1 MAITLGQIL
10 DLVGKLDD
18 AEGGDTPRERFRRF
32 LAENVSEAGQLR
44 DHIEECLRTAGDQY
58 NRALQDLI
66 NHAGTFLGFEVE
78 FGRYRG
84 VRGQVGFD
92 GHWKSPLGYHIVVE
106 AKTTEAYAI
115 KTAALVGYVDE
126 LISEKEISDWESAL
140 GLYVVGRPDPEVR
153 QLENAII
160 AERRTQQ
167 LRIAS
172 VDSLL
177 SLAEIMAEY
186 DVAHDDV
193 LALLR
198 PSGPT
203 VDAVVDLMG
212 RLAAQR
218 RSAEIS
224 EVETEA
230 EEPAHAEPAYWLSPV
245 KSDKQETA
253 EDVVQK
259 LVGEEAIYAYGER
272 TPGRKRLNPG
282 DWICF
287 YATGT
292 GVIAHARVASKPEK
306 RVHPKVRNA
315 EKYPWVFRLDEV
327 KLYLREPVVLDAA
340 VRARLEA
347 FQGRDPVKSW
357 SWFVQATR
365 RVSRSDFETLTRL

>member
-1 MAITLGQIL
+1 MAIRLGQIL

-32 LAENVSEAGQLR
+32 LAENVSEVGQLR
-44 DHIEECLRTAGDQY
+44 DHIEECLRIAGDQY

-66 NHAGTFLGFEVE
+66 NHLGTFLGFEVE

-106 AKTTEAYAI
+106 TKTTEAYAI
-115 KTAALVGYVDE
+115 KTASLVGYVDE
-126 LISEKEISDWESAL
+126 LISEKKIPNWEKAL
-140 GLYVVGRPDPEVR
+140 GLYIVGRPDPGVR

-186 DVAHDDV
+186 DVAHDDL
-193 LALLR
+193 LAVLR
-198 PSGPT
+198 PSGPA

-218 RSAEIS
+218 LSVETA
-224 EVETEA
+224 EVEADVEEA
-230 EEPAHAEPAYWLSPV
+230 VGAEAKYWLSPV

-253 EDVVQK
+253 EDVIQK
-259 LVGEEAIYAYGER
+259 LVGEESIYAYGER
-272 TPGRKRLNPG
+272 TPGRKHLNPG
-282 DWICF
+282 NWICF

-306 RVHPKVRNA
+306 RIHPKVRNA
-315 EKYPWVFRLDEV
+315 EKYPWVFGLDNAR
-327 KLYLREPVVLDAA
+327 LYLREPVVLDAA

-347 FQGRDPVKSW
+347 FKGRDAGKSW

-365 RVSRSDFETLTRL
+365 RVSRSDFETLTRR

>member
-32 LAENVSEAGQLR
+32 LTENVSEVGQLR
-44 DHIEECLRTAGDQY
+44 DYIEECLRTSGDQY

-66 NHAGTFLGFEVE
+66 NHLGTFLGFEVL

-92 GHWKSPLGYHIVVE
+92 GHWKSPLGYHVVVE
-106 AKTTEAYAI
+106 VKTTQAYAI

-126 LISEKEISDWESAL
+126 LISEKNIPDWERAL
-140 GLYVVGRPDPEVR
+140 GLYIVGRPDPEVH

-193 LALLR
+193 LAVLR

-203 VDAVVDLMG
+203 VDPVVDLMG

-218 RSAEIS
+218 RSAGPPEPDG
-224 EVETEA
+224 EA
-230 EEPAHAEPAYWLSPV
+230 AYWLSPV
-245 KSDKQETA
+245 KSDKEETA
-253 EDVVQK
+253 EEAVER
-259 LVGEEAIYAYGER
+259 LVGQESIYAYGER
-272 TPGRKRLNPG
+272 TPGRRRLKPG

-292 GVIAHARVASKPEK
+292 GVIAHARVASNPEK

-315 EKYPWVFRLDEV
+315 EKYPWVFRLNEV
-327 KLYLREPVVLDAA
+327 RLYLREPVVLDAA
-340 VRARLEA
+340 LRARLEA
-347 FQGRDPVKSW
+347 FQGRDSGKSW

-365 RVSRSDFETLTRL
+365 RVSRSDFELLTRG